1 MKKSQNH
8 QSCTT
13 PRWFV
18 IAEAHYHPVNHSD
31 LKVRVLSYKYW
42 SALRQQV
49 TELTFASHTTVS
61 HHFFSSNQLEVLA
74 SLRLARQLLLWLIR
88 VYFFSPLWLV
98 SRKFVWSFG
107 NLPRDDHKLDNKG
120 LFRACLH
127 GGNPPSRG
135 RKIKRV

>member
-8 QSCTT
+8 QFCTT

-61 HHFFSSNQLEVLA
+61 HNFFSSNQLEVLA
-74 SLRLARQLLLWLIR
+74 SLWLARQLLLCLIR
-88 VYFFSPLWLV
+88 VYFSSPLWLV
-98 SRKFVWSFG
+98 SRKFIRSFG

>member
-49 TELTFASHTTVS
+49 TELTFASHITVS
-61 HHFFSSNQLEVLA
+61 HQFFSSNRLEVLA
-74 SLRLARQLLLWLIR
+74 SLWLARQLLLCSIR

-98 SRKFVWSFG
+98 SRKFVKSFG